1 AQWGS
6 RCRDGVAVALLAPV
20 TDPDKVVDSIA
31 QALGVPDT
39 AGLEP
44 EESLSAYLR
53 ERELLLIIDNF
64 EQVVAA
70 APSLARM
77 LERAPRVKLL
87 VTSRQVLRLSGERE
101 MPVQPLSLPE
111 DGNTAPPA
119 ESSDAVR
126 LFLDRACPLVVART
140 SQADLAAIVDICR
153 RLDGLP
159 LAIELAAARTR
170 VLTPE
175 AILRRLGNRL
185 TSLSEGPRDLP
196 ERQRTLRNTIGW

>member
-1 AQWGS
+1 DAELEVLSGLLSRDDTRLVTLTGPGGIGKTRLALQVAAQLRS
-6 RCRDGVAVALLAPV
+6 DFRDGVAVALLAPV
-20 TDPDKVVDSIA
+20 TDPDKVVDTIA

-44 EESLSAYLR
+44 EESVAAYLG

-77 LERAPRVKLL
+77 LDRAPRVNLR
-87 VTSRQVLRLSGERE
+87 VTSRQLLRLSGERE

-119 ESSDAVR
+119 ESSDAV
-126 LFLDRACPLVVART
+126 
-140 SQADLAAIVDICR
+140 
-153 RLDGLP
+153 
-159 LAIELAAARTR
+159 
-170 VLTPE
+170 
-175 AILRRLGNRL
+175 
-185 TSLSEGPRDLP
+185 
-196 ERQRTLRNTIGW
+196 